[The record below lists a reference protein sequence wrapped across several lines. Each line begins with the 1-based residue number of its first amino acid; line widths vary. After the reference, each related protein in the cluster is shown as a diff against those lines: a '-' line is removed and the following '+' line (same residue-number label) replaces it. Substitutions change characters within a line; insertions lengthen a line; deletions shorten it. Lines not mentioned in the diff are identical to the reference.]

1 MITQSVTS
9 TPGSGTAVGL
19 RYALIAVQGY
29 GIAEATVERMLDP
42 EGVGVARVL
51 APGEPIPYGS
61 QPVLL
66 AQTTVWGAVKVEE
79 MLRVWGPLPKP
90 RLVLIADAPARPV
103 AAARYRFR
111 ALEGRLAGTAT
122 VPYLPILRAVE
133 GATEALEHKDVL
145 AAAGKLRRTMEGK

>member
-9 TPGSGTAVGL
+9 TPGSGAPVVL
-19 RYALIAVQGY
+19 RYALIPVQGY

-42 EGVGVARVL
+42 EGTGAARFL
-51 APGEPIPYGS
+51 TPGEPIPYGA

-66 AQTTVWGAVKVEE
+66 AQTTVWGAIKVEE
-79 MLRVWGPLPKP
+79 MLRAWGALPKP
-90 RLVLIADAPARPV
+90 RLVLISDAPARAV

-133 GATEALEHKDVL
+133 RAEEALERKDVQT
-145 AAAGKLRRTMEGK
+145 AAGKLRRTMEGK